1 MRKEGWG
8 NEACSL
14 TEGEFVMPA
23 QTPDRPGERIF
34 IWLLLAVGMFVLITA
49 LKIPNLENLSSSG
62 VFPIFVGS
70 ILILT
75 MVHVLWKNRK
85 RYATSTLRDECK
97 QVPAFV
103 LPITV
108 FGYAGILLLYIL
120 TTAPLHFI
128 PSSFA
133 FLVISF
139 IFLRAASPLRSV
151 IIGAGTLAGIY
162 ILFQTI
168 FKVIL
173 W

>member
-1 MRKEGWG
+1 
-8 NEACSL
+8 
-14 TEGEFVMPA
+14 MPA
-23 QTPDRPGERIF
+23 QTPYRPGERIF
-34 IWLLLAVGMFVLITA
+34 IWLLLAFGVFVLITA
-49 LKIPNLENLSSSG
+49 LTIPHLENLSSSG
-62 VFPIFVGS
+62 VFPIFAGS

-75 MVHVLWKNRK
+75 MVHVLWHNRK
-85 RYATSTLRDECK
+85 RYAASTLREECT
-97 QVPAFV
+97 QVPSFV

-108 FGYAGILLLYIL
+108 VGYAGILLLYIV

-139 IFLRAASPLRSV
+139 IFLKAASPVRSV
-151 IIGAGTLAGIY
+151 IIAVGTLAGIY
-162 ILFQTI
+162 GLFQTI

>member
-1 MRKEGWG
+1 
-8 NEACSL
+8 
-14 TEGEFVMPA
+14 MPA
-23 QTPDRPGERIF
+23 QTPYRPGERIF
-34 IWLLLAVGMFVLITA
+34 IWLLLALGIFVLFTA
-49 LKIPNLENLSSSG
+49 LMIPHLENLSSSA

-75 MVHVLWKNRK
+75 MVHVLWQNRK
-85 RYATSTLRDECK
+85 RYAAATLLEECRK
-97 QVPAFV
+97 VPAFV

-108 FGYAGILLLYIL
+108 VGYAGILVLYIL

-139 IFLRAASPLRSV
+139 IFLRGASPLRSV
-151 IIGAGTLAGIY
+151 IIAICTLGGIY
-162 ILFQTI
+162 GLFQTI

>member
-1 MRKEGWG
+1 VRKEGWG
-8 NEACSL
+8 NEACFL
-14 TEGEFVMPA
+14 TEGELVMPA
-23 QTPDRPGERIF
+23 QTPYRPGERIF
-34 IWLLLAVGMFVLITA
+34 TWLLLAFGIFVLIAA
-49 LKIPNLENLSSSG
+49 LKIPNLDNLSSSG

-75 MVHVLWKNRK
+75 MVHVLWQNRK
-85 RYATSTLRDECK
+85 GYAASTLRAECK
-97 QVPAFV
+97 QVPAFA

-108 FGYAGILLLYIL
+108 VGYAGILLLYIL

-151 IIGAGTLAGIY
+151 IIGVGTLAGIY
-162 ILFQTI
+162 VLFQTI
-168 FKVIL
+168 FKVML